1 MSILTPS
8 IRRGAPPRMLR
19 TTISLPEDLLEAVER
34 EVRDGKA
41 VSRNELLRD
50 ALAAE
55 LWRREQQA
63 IDDAIRE
70 AVRDPEYIA
79 EAEQIMKEFESAD
92 SETAKMIDD
101 EYGPWDGP
109 RR

>member
-1 MSILTPS
+1 MSLRNPAK
-8 IRRGAPPRMLR
+8 RAMRMVR
-19 TTISLPEDLLEAVER
+19 TTISLPEDLLEKVEQ

-41 VSRNELLRD
+41 ASRNELLRD

-70 AVRDPEYIA
+70 AVSDPEYIA

-109 RR
+109 LD